1 MTKSVY
7 WAINTRMIGMAILA
21 TPGVLHN
28 ISGIAM
34 IIPITGSMRMANR
47 AQRFFLMTS
56 EMFEGALI
64 FYYAP
69 LNK

>member
-1 MTKSVY
+1 MTNSVY
-7 WAINTRMIGMAILA
+7 WAIKTRMIGMAILA

-28 ISGIAM
+28 ISGMAM
-34 IIPITGSMRMANR
+34 IIPITGSMRIANR

-56 EMFEGALI
+56 EKFEGALI
-64 FYYAP
+64 FHYAP